1 MFNYHRHMDQ
11 FHSHLNVGKDDKDEI
26 QLMAKHLAEGQTI
39 SPRQRVSRTT
49 DRMDLAAKRTIPSKT
64 MTMTTTSDAD

>member
-26 QLMAKHLAEGQTI
+26 QLMAKHLEEGQTI
-39 SPRQRVSRTT
+39 APRRRVSRTT
-49 DRMDLAAKRTIPSKT
+49 ERVDLSDKRAMPSAAHTARDT
-64 MTMTTTSDAD
+64 